1 MEYMTNKN
9 TQSHLQDEINIESD
23 ADLLTWRPSD
33 RLLVSLPRRS
43 RKVAAVMARPAV
55 AAAPAPAGP
64 VAKASKSPAG
74 PAAVATQAASANNL
88 AQLLRNSEAKQQ
100 QAAKA
105 KALEDE
111 TLLDAAAKHR
121 AKAPASAGPAK
132 KRGTKKVAPTTV
144 AEVAPTTVP
153 EVAATTEEANPK
165 KDKPTKGPKTTFGK
179 LAPTA
184 KATKGPKKTT
194 GGKKRKGR
202 KSAPL
207 NPAAAAEP
215 LSDAAESLSDAEP
228 TASSD
233 EHSATPVGDTPAGLV
248 SEITSGPRAFVE
260 TLSGASG
267 DDAGFQ
273 RTPRT
278 SFLDKLSFFVDPGIW
293 TSGNTRINHFSRI
306 SFGHLC

>member
-1 MEYMTNKN
+1 
-9 TQSHLQDEINIESD
+9 
-23 ADLLTWRPSD
+23 
-33 RLLVSLPRRS
+33 
-43 RKVAAVMARPAV
+43 MARPAV
-55 AAAPAPAGP
+55 AAAPLPAGP
-64 VAKASKSPAG
+64 VAKAIKSPAG
-74 PAAVATQAASANNL
+74 PAGVATQAASANSL

-121 AKAPASAGPAK
+121 AKAPAAAGPRK
-132 KRGTKKVAPTTV
+132 KKVTKKVASTAV

-153 EVAATTEEANPK
+153 EVGVTTLKEVAATTAEANPK
-165 KDKPTKGPKTTFGK
+165 KDKPTKGPKKTSGK
-179 LAPTA
+179 LAPKA
-184 KATKGPKKTT
+184 KATKGPKKTSGKSPT
-194 GGKKRKGR
+194 GGKKGKGR

-207 NPAAAAEP
+207 NPAAG
-215 LSDAAESLSDAEP
+215 AESLSDAEP
-228 TASSD
+228 SHSSD

-248 SEITSGPRAFVE
+248 SETTSGPRVE
-260 TLSGASG
+260 TLGGAS
-267 DDAGFQ
+267 DDEAGFQ

-293 TSGNTRINHFSRI
+293 TSGITRINHFSRI